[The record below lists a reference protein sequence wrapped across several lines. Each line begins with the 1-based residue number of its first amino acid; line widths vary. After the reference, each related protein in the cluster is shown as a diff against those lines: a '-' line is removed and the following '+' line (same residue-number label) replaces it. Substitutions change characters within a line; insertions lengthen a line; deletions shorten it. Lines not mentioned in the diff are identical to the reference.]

1 MSLTGTWP
9 DAAEDQRTLGTDT
22 GAAPR
27 LGGGGGGGED
37 CGVGRSQRGE
47 WGVHGEV

>member
-9 DAAEDQRTLGTDT
+9 DATEHQRTLGADT

-27 LGGGGGGGED
+27 LRGGGGED

-47 WGVHGEV
+47 WGVHREV